1 MYGLYIYLE
10 IIGHPTT
17 LTTSGKLSNN
27 FFPSSSTNI
36 DTATLQT
43 VVEALRIRQKNIW
56 EFYGRT
62 GHKVD
67 ACIISGPNFLPP
79 SLRRNMNQFNTLYSN
94 ESNDPLLECNSQ
106 PPEYHFKSRDSP
118 SKTSPVVSAV
128 LGVINHHTIDNV
140 DVEVHPCFRLNIT
153 FHICSRS
160 RHHSYQINW

>member
-17 LTTSGKLSNN
+17 LTTSGKLSNH
-27 FFPSSSTNI
+27 FFPLSSTNI

-79 SLRRNMNQFNTLYSN
+79 SLRRNMNQFNTLYGN

-106 PPEYHFKSRDSP
+106 PPEYQFKYRTP
-118 SKTSPVVSAV
+118 NTKTIPVILAITGR
-128 LGVINHHTIDNV
+128 LNHHDIYNGY
-140 DVEVHPCFRLNIT
+140 L
-153 FHICSRS
+153 
-160 RHHSYQINW
+160 